1 MSNEQPKWTE
11 IEHLPEWDED
21 FYEVYTAKKHGK
33 WVMLKT
39 LRPELRDSKLPLS
52 SLYLNSC

>member
-21 FYEVYTAKKHGK
+21 FYEVYT
-33 WVMLKT
+33 
-39 LRPELRDSKLPLS
+39 LS
-52 SLYLNSC
+52 LIHISEPTRL

>member
-21 FYEVYTAKKHGK
+21 FYEVYTAKKNMANG
-33 WVMLKT
+33 
-39 LRPELRDSKLPLS
+39 
-52 SLYLNSC
+52 

>member
-21 FYEVYTAKKHGK
+21 FYEVYTAKNMANG
-33 WVMLKT
+33 
-39 LRPELRDSKLPLS
+39 
-52 SLYLNSC
+52 